1 MAISP
6 RVVTQD
12 VVLFWDGV
20 FQRLPKGQVMDVP
33 PGSAL
38 EWAIGREHLVP
49 LPGSVAAQP
58 PAQAAAKEEPAPK
71 EEPKSV
77 PKEAEAPAAK
87 PAPVKAKAQDDDAKD
102 GAS

>member
-6 RVVTQD
+6 RIVTQD

-33 PGSAL
+33 PDSAL

-49 LPGSVAAQP
+49 LGATSAQP
-58 PAQAAAKEEPAPK
+58 PAQEKPETAAPK
-71 EEPKSV
+71 EEPKPA
-77 PKEAEAPAAK
+77 PKEAEAAPKA
-87 PAPVKAKAQDDDAKD
+87 APVKAKAQDDAKD
-102 GAS
+102 GDS